1 MTIELFDFLQEKVRP
16 YIPDFIYNLLEKHID
31 LEVKGAI
38 ILHEL
43 QKIRNSKK
51 DEIQ

>member
-1 MTIELFDFLQEKVRP
+1 MTIELSDFLQEKIKP
-16 YIPDFIYNLLEKHID
+16 YLTDFHMNLLERNID

-38 ILHEL
+38 IAHEL
-43 QKIRNSKK
+43 KKIRDSKK